1 MEKHYSIRDLKYK
14 SRNPAFRELIL
25 EKLKGQHFMRLM
37 DFELTTI
44 DEGLI
49 IGELEIKEKH
59 HQQNG
64 FLHGGVISTMSDI
77 VMGFAAF
84 SLVPSDFHVVTADLR
99 VSYFAPGI
107 GEKAIAVGRVLKSG
121 RKLNFCE
128 AEIIVIRDGKEKIVA
143 HATST
148 MASILPEEMRGKK
161 KN

>member
-1 MEKHYSIRDLKYK
+1 MSISEFKYK
-14 SRNPAFRELIL
+14 TRNPAFRELIK

-37 DFELTTI
+37 DFEITEI
-44 DEGLI
+44 NEGEI
-49 IGELEIKEKH
+49 KGELNIEQKH

-84 SLVPSDFHVVTADLR
+84 SLVPEDFHVVTAELK

-107 GEKAIAVGRVLKSG
+107 GEKAFAFGRVLKSG
-121 RKLNFCE
+121 KKLNFCE
-128 AEIIVIRDGKEKIVA
+128 AEIYIENKGKRKLIA

-148 MASILPEEMRGKK
+148 MASILPEEMKNKK
-161 KN
+161 

>member
-1 MEKHYSIRDLKYK
+1 MSISEFKYK
-14 SRNPAFRELIL
+14 TRNPAFRELIE
-25 EKLKGQHFMRLM
+25 EKLKGQHFMRLTG
-37 DFELTTI
+37 FELTDI
-44 DEGLI
+44 NEG
-49 IGELEIKEKH
+49 EIKGKLDIAQKH

-84 SLVPSDFHVVTADLR
+84 SLVPKDYHVVTAELK

-107 GEKAIAVGRVLKSG
+107 GEKAFAIGRVLKSG
-121 RKLNFCE
+121 KKINFCE
-128 AEIIVIRDGKEKIVA
+128 AEIYIENKGMRKRTA

-148 MASILPEEMRGKK
+148 MASILPEEMKK